1 MGRKRRPDE
10 PASYLPEPKVPSS
23 LRLRYETI
31 AAAVAGQITV
41 TEAAQR
47 VGMARVNF
55 QSLVHRVQAAMLR
68 ALEPRPSGRPPK
80 PPEVKDLEA
89 KVNKLEAEV
98 AKLTKQVHSMDE
110 LLGVAGDVIRDLRG
124 MPPLDWRKNRSS
136 PRSSRRSRRS
146 PTTGKGGEDPEPAPA
161 ATTAPPG
168 EDPKATA
175 LLARIAVTDLG
186 VRAACAIGMSAQTLR
201 RWRARRAVGTPARC
215 ARSRQ
220 RPVEPTAES
229 AVRQLVRDLNGLA
242 GAASISHSV
251 AGVSRRQAAALKADE
266 LRLLERER
274 QAACER
280 VEVLR
285 PGVVRG
291 FDAMHLATAAGARFA
306 LVSGDA
312 CVPYR
317 TSALLASRYD
327 ATHVAQALVADFEAH
342 GAPLVWRRDRARC
355 HSAAPVASVLEA
367 WGVLA
372 LEGPP
377 HHPGYYGQLER
388 MNREHRAWLGGHGE
402 LADGDLETD
411 WERMRFALNA
421 LWRRPT
427 LSWQTAASVWEG
439 RQAVTDDRDE
449 LRDEV
454 HDRAARLR
462 RESSRPI
469 DERLAMRLAIEKALA
484 RRGYLRVHP
493 GRRVLRD

>member
-1 MGRKRRPDE
+1 MGRKRRPEE
-10 PASYLPEPKVPSS
+10 PGSYRARPQVPPS
-23 LRLRYETI
+23 LQLRYETI
-31 AAAVAGQITV
+31 TAALAGQITMS
-41 TEAAQR
+41 EAAER
-47 VGMARVNF
+47 VGIARVNF
-55 QSLVHRVQAAMLR
+55 QSLVHRAQAAMLQ
-68 ALEPRPSGRPPK
+68 ALEPRPSGRAPK
-80 PPEVKDLEA
+80 PPEVKELEA
-89 KVNKLEAEV
+89 KVKKLEAEV
-98 AKLTKQVHSMDE
+98 ARLTKQVHSMDE

-124 MPPLDWRKNRSS
+124 MPPLSWRKNRTS

-146 PTTGKGGEDPEPAPA
+146 PTRTGGGEDPEPA
-161 ATTAPPG
+161 ATAAPPG

-175 LLARIAVTDLG
+175 LLARIAMTDLG
-186 VRAACAIGMSAQTLR
+186 ARAACAIGMSAQTLR
-201 RWRARRAVGTPARC
+201 RWRARRAAGTPARC

-220 RPVEPTAES
+220 RPLEPAAES

-242 GAASISHSV
+242 GAASLSHSID
-251 AGVSRRQAAALKADE
+251 GVSRRQAAALKADE

-291 FDAMHLATAAGARFA
+291 FDAMHLATPGARFA

-327 ATHVAQALVADFEAH
+327 AVHVAKALEADFEAH
-342 GAPLVWRRDRARC
+342 GAPLVWRRDRALC
-355 HSAAPVASVLEA
+355 HGAEPVASVLEGC
-367 WGVLA
+367 GVLA

-388 MNREHRAWLGGHGE
+388 MMREHRAWLYGHGE
-402 LADGDLETD
+402 LHDGDLEAD

-462 RESSRPI
+462 RESSHPI

-484 RRGYLRVHP
+484 NRGYLRVHP